1 MPLTRKIKVSKNKIK
16 GGNNVSSF
24 LFTTNKISTQ
34 PNTDPSYKEIGVIHM
49 TESTAA
55 SGLRSAATDIAN
67 FFGKKGF
74 DNTMFDKARNQTL
87 TNIETMLEP
96 NMKVSNLRIET
107 NITKDLYLINVYGTL
122 LEKKIPQQN
131 I

>member
-49 TESTAA
+49 TESTAV

-67 FFGKKGF
+67 FFLVIRDF
-74 DNTMFDKARNQTL
+74 
-87 TNIETMLEP
+87 I
-96 NMKVSNLRIET
+96 I
-107 NITKDLYLINVYGTL
+107 
-122 LEKKIPQQN
+122 
-131 I
+131 

>member
-1 MPLTRKIKVSKNKIK
+1 
-16 GGNNVSSF
+16 
-24 LFTTNKISTQ
+24 
-34 PNTDPSYKEIGVIHM
+34 M
-49 TESTAA
+49 TESTAV

-67 FFGKKGF
+67 FFLVIRDFIIWCLIKLVV
-74 DNTMFDKARNQTL
+74 QTL

>member
-1 MPLTRKIKVSKNKIK
+1 MIKLV
-16 GGNNVSSF
+16 V
-24 LFTTNKISTQ
+24 
-34 PNTDPSYKEIGVIHM
+34 
-49 TESTAA
+49 
-55 SGLRSAATDIAN
+55 
-67 FFGKKGF
+67 
-74 DNTMFDKARNQTL
+74 QTL

-122 LEKKIPQQN
+122 LEKKMSQQN